1 MVGGLTLSRMQVAI
15 GTGNS
20 GRAMMKSIKTVVR
33 SLAFC
38 AAMVTSIGAHSA
50 ESVKIMMDWQI
61 GGTHAP
67 YFLADSKGYFKD
79 AGLDVTLDQGQGSTN
94 VAVSVASGAYQFG
107 LLDLPTL
114 IKFNAQNPDTPLV
127 VVYVA
132 FDETPVAIV
141 APVGKGIK
149 EPADL
154 NGKKISAAP
163 GNAAR
168 EIAPVLLRNVR
179 AENIQID
186 WMPVQGNLVGAMLAK
201 GAVDGIG
208 GQTTSQIPSAVQ
220 AGFMLSD
227 LEVIRYSKY
236 APELYGLAF
245 ATTKKY
251 AESKPDVVKAV
262 VRALNQG
269 TIDAIASPDQ
279 AMKVLLAK
287 FPMMQDDIE
296 MMRLKI
302 ALGHTVT
309 ENTRANGIGGA
320 SPDRLQKNIDE
331 IATTFQISN
340 PPKVTD
346 LFTDKFLPPKQDRI
360 PK

>member
-1 MVGGLTLSRMQVAI
+1 MSFRRLMSAMGLAAAL
-15 GTGNS
+15 GTS
-20 GRAMMKSIKTVVR
+20 G
-33 SLAFC
+33 
-38 AAMVTSIGAHSA
+38 AASA
-50 ESVKIMMDWQI
+50 AETVKIMMDWQF

-67 YFLADSKGYFKD
+67 YILADANGYFKAAGID
-79 AGLDVTLDQGQGSTN
+79 ATIDQGQGSTN

-114 IKFNAQNPDTPLV
+114 IKFNGQNPETPLV

-141 APVGKGIK
+141 APNGKGIK

-168 EIAPVLLRNVR
+168 EIAPVLLKHAR
-179 AENIQID
+179 AEGVQIN
-186 WMPVQGNLVGAMLAK
+186 WMPIQGNLVGAMLAK
-201 GAVDGIG
+201 GEVDGIG

-220 AGFMLSD
+220 AGFKLAD
-227 LEVIRYSKY
+227 LHVIRYAQY

-245 ATTKKY
+245 AVSKKY
-251 AESKPDVVKAV
+251 AESKPEVIKAV
-262 VRALNQG
+262 VGAINRG
-269 TIDAIASPDQ
+269 TMDAIASPDR
-279 AMKVLLAK
+279 AMKAFLAK
-287 FPMMQDDIE
+287 FPMMQEEIE

-302 ALGHTVT
+302 ALGHAVT
-309 ENTRANGIGGA
+309 ANTRANGLSA
-320 SPDRLQKNIDE
+320 VSTERLQKNIDE
-331 IATTFQISN
+331 IASTFQIGN

-346 LFTDKFLPPKQDRI
+346 LFSDRFLPPKEERM
-360 PK
+360 PKAGG